1 MPVTADPNKTST
13 PGAVSNTSLG
23 SALCTECGLCCTG
36 AIHDSAALDSDEI
49 EAAKALGLPVR
60 DNEKP
65 TFALPCPHLKGT
77 MCSIYGS
84 RPRAC
89 HRYKCQLLM
98 DLEAD
103 DIDFDDALGKVVTAK
118 ALRRQAEMV
127 MPEGMTLP
135 QGRALAIA
143 LPSAPAGAADSAGR
157 RSEMQLKL
165 HTTALNLYLDKHFRN
180 ARDRKAFELNLVGH
194 GKTGTEME

>member
-1 MPVTADPNKTST
+1 M
-13 PGAVSNTSLG
+13 
-23 SALCTECGLCCTG
+23 
-36 AIHDSAALDSDEI
+36 
-49 EAAKALGLPVR
+49 
-60 DNEKP
+60 
-65 TFALPCPHLKGT
+65 
-77 MCSIYGS
+77 
-84 RPRAC
+84 
-89 HRYKCQLLM
+89 
-98 DLEAD
+98 EAD